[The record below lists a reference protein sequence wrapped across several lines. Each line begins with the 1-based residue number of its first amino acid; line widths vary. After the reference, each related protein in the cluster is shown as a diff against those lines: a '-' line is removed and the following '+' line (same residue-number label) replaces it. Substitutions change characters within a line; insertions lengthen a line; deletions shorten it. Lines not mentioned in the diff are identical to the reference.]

1 MVRFIS
7 NMIILDL
14 SNGKRDEF
22 FRVFFYRCRTS
33 IFILKKG
40 RKRGEKK
47 ERKCHACSKKTLITK
62 NGKNG
67 VKTHFHVFE
76 IIHRLF
82 RGICN
87 KVHWESKRRKKNDL
101 FSQNNSEIFLP
112 PPSFTS
118 FAVRKRAKGGPKE
131 GGKKEGK
138 EKKKKRSLT
147 AAVTANV
154 GDRIFKRRCVVVLEG
169 KQRKGEIRV
178 EKYFSK
184 LVKRAI
190 TNMEEDV

>member
-1 MVRFIS
+1 M
-7 NMIILDL
+7 
-14 SNGKRDEF
+14 E
-22 FRVFFYRCRTS
+22 
-33 IFILKKG
+33 
-40 RKRGEKK
+40 
-47 ERKCHACSKKTLITK
+47 
-62 NGKNG
+62 KNG
-67 VKTHFHVFE
+67 VKTHFHAFE

-118 FAVRKRAKGGPKE
+118 FAVRKRGKGGPKE
-131 GGKKEGK
+131 GGGEEKRQRKKE
-138 EKKKKRSLT
+138 ETIVT

-190 TNMEEDV
+190 TNMEEEV